1 MWHRRREFL
10 AAVAVAFV
18 VAAPVDAVSEA
29 QSALTIRSSAFK
41 GGGPIPVLFTCD
53 GANLSPPLAWSAPPK
68 GTRSFALLVDDPD
81 APRGTFRHWTAWGIS
96 PTARGL
102 GQGKAPSG
110 EGVND
115 AGRVGY
121 LGPCPP
127 SGDGPHRYR
136 FRLHALD
143 TMLKL
148 PRGASKQAFG
158 AAIRGH
164 VLAAAQLAGSYER

>member
-1 MWHRRREFL
+1 MTRRRRGSL
-10 AAVAVAFV
+10 AALAVALVATAPAVAVR
-18 VAAPVDAVSEA
+18 EA
-29 QSALTIRSSAFK
+29 QSVLSIRSSAFR

-53 GANLSPPLAWSAPPK
+53 GANVSPRLTWSAPPK

-81 APRGTFRHWTAWGIS
+81 APRGTFTHWVAWGIS
-96 PTARGL
+96 PNVRGL

-110 EGVND
+110 EGLND

-143 TMLKL
+143 TVLKL
-148 PRGASKQAFG
+148 PRGAPKQAFK
-158 AAIRGH
+158 AALRGH
-164 VLAAAQLAGSYER
+164 VLAAAQLVGTYER